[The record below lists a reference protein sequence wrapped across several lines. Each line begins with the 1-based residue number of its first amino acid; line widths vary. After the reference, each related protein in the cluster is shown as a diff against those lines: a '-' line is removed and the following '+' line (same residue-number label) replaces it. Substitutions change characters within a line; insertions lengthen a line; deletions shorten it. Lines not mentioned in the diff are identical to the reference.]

1 MKSVWEK
8 THGPTKLGQAKAIA
22 KGIFITSEPLVEHA
36 EYMLSKNGLSP
47 AERIKY
53 FERFARTD
61 VTDRIFDKF
70 VQARDPEIR
79 DILAR
84 GFGRSFERALA
95 NHDAEA
101 TSQYSAAA
109 MLGHFREKRE
119 YVLRVLGQADE
130 VLRKSFFCSEEAIGI
145 FSGIKSRI
153 EKMKGERW
161 MEPDPW
167 GF

>member
-1 MKSVWEK
+1 MMDARKI
-8 THGPTKLGQAKAIA
+8 HGPTRAGQLRAIA
-22 KGIFITSEPLVEHA
+22 KGIFLTSEPLVEHA
-36 EYMLSKNGLSP
+36 EYMLARRGLSR
-47 AERIKY
+47 EEKVKY
-53 FERFARTD
+53 YTRFARTD
-61 VTDRIFDKF
+61 TTDRIFEKMLE
-70 VQARDPEIR
+70 ARDQDFR

-84 GFGRSFERALA
+84 GFKRSFERALEK
-95 NHDAEA
+95 HDSET

-119 YVLRVLGQADE
+119 YVLKVLGQADE
-130 VLRKSFFCSEEAIGI
+130 VLRKSFMCSEETVGI
-145 FSGIKSRI
+145 FADIKGRI